1 MALFSKTNKF
11 QEVLNTIKDTIRFE
25 FDIFFSKLNHDIN
38 VIEKDIEALR
48 KYEGRI
54 QTLEETVETQA
65 KIIED
70 LISMHGKFENCELFA
85 IKYYRDK
92 GLTVYHNGKL
102 VSKDNMRK
110 CWITWDAAEPIEVE
124 VDT

>member
-1 MALFSKTNKF
+1 MAFFSKTSKF
-11 QEVLNTIKDTIRFE
+11 QEVLNTIKETIRFE
-25 FDIFFSKLNHDIN
+25 FDTFFSNVNYNMNDIRRD
-38 VIEKDIEALR
+38 IKDSR
-48 KYEGRI
+48 KYESRI
-54 QTLEETVETQA
+54 QMLEETVETQT

-85 IKYYRDK
+85 IKYYRDN